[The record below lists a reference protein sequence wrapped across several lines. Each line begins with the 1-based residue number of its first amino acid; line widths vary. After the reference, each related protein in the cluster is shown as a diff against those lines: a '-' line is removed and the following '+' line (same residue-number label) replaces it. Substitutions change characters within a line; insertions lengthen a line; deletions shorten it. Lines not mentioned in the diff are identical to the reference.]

1 MHLQRAKEL
10 MPASRDR
17 AGLSAQPVLAEY
29 LLATGEAE
37 QALDLLSRT
46 MVAQFADTRD
56 ADEMLV
62 WGARAA
68 ADLMEA
74 ARDRRDSEGVRTTQA
89 AFDDLLAVRRSMQP
103 APFEVSGPEDL
114 IQPAMQA
121 LFTAETAR
129 CMAETPTS
137 AVWEE
142 AVRRCDAA
150 GMRWEEAVAS
160 WRWAQ
165 ALLDEGAT
173 RAVVA
178 VPLRSA
184 YRFAVEAG
192 AIPLRQQVETLAALG
207 KIPLEE
213 PAGTVARA
221 ARRRPSVLDP
231 AGAGGALPPGRG
243 PDVRRDREGAVHQ

>member
-10 MPASRDR
+10 MPALENR
-17 AGLSAQPVLAEY
+17 AGLSAQPVLAEH
-29 LLATGEAE
+29 LVATGRPE

-46 MVAQFADTRD
+46 TGAQFADTRD

-62 WGARAA
+62 CGARVT

-74 ARDRRDSEGVRTTQA
+74 ARDRRDREAVRKTRA
-89 AFDDLLAVRRSMQP
+89 AFDDLLTVRRSMLP
-103 APFEVSGPEDL
+103 APFEVGGPEDL
-114 IQPAMQA
+114 IQPAMEA

-129 CMAETPTS
+129 SMAETPTS

-150 GMRWEEAVAS
+150 GLRWDEAVAS

-165 ALLDEGAT
+165 ALLAEGAT
-173 RAVVA
+173 RAAVA

-184 YRFAVEAG
+184 HRFAVEQARSPCG
-192 AIPLRQQVETLAALG
+192 ARCTRWLYRQD
-207 KIPLEE
+207 P
-213 PAGTVARA
+213 
-221 ARRRPSVLDP
+221 ARRAVGAVERSAPGALPFADE
-231 AGAGGALPPGRG
+231 AGAGGALPSRG
-243 PDVRRDREGAVHQ
+243 KPDLRRDREGAVHQ